1 MSEIKKI
8 EIELL
13 EKLTKDKKNA
23 AATLKQQEARYLVD
37 SYYQVQGFRIA
48 SGNQIRALD
57 KENKKLNKP
66 HEPHEVLSFFNAQFR
81 VIEDE
86 IKSTLDVY
94 VSSRPI
100 GRWLMSIT
108 GIGPVIAAGLI
119 AHIDIKKCQ
128 TAGAI
133 WRYAGLDPS
142 VKWEKKQKRPWN
154 AQLKTLCWKIGQSF
168 CKVSRS
174 PKDVYGRIYHQR
186 KVYEEEKNEGGEYA
200 EYAKKMLEDFN
211 FKKDTKARKFYMEG
225 KLPPGHINQ
234 RALRYAVKLFLS
246 HLFQVWYEMENGE
259 KPPKPFA
266 IAQLGHAHMIEP
278 PNWPMVEE

>member
-1 MSEIKKI
+1 MSKI

-23 AATLKQQEARYLVD
+23 ATTLKQQEARYLVD
-37 SYYQVQGFRIA
+37 SYYQVQHFRIA
-48 SGNQIRALD
+48 TGNQTRILE
-57 KENKKLNKP
+57 KETAKDEEP
-66 HEPHEVLSFFNAQFR
+66 DEPHEVLGFFNAQFR
-81 VIEDE
+81 VIENE
-86 IKSTLDVY
+86 IKSILDVY
-94 VSSRPI
+94 VRSQPI

-142 VKWEKKQKRPWN
+142 VKWNKKQKRPWN
-154 AQLKTLCWKIGQSF
+154 ARLKTLCWKIGQSF
-168 CKVSRS
+168 CKVSS
-174 PKDVYGRIYHQR
+174 NPKDVYGRIYIQR
-186 KVYEEEKNEGGEYA
+186 KAYEEEKNEDGEYA

-211 FKKDTKARKFYMEG
+211 FKKDTKAYKFYTEG
-225 KLPPGHINQ
+225 KLPPGHVNQ

-278 PNWPMVEE
+278 PNWPMIEE